1 MEIKI
6 IVVGKTNSNYLKE
19 GERNYDD
26 RLRHYLSHSEIT
38 IPELKN
44 AKNLTSDQIKTREG
58 ELILK
63 QVLKAYYVVLMD
75 ENGQN
80 FTSIEM
86 SNWMQKRMNAGHKCI
101 VFVVGGAYGFSK
113 DVYTRSDYK
122 LSLSKMTFSH
132 QMVRLFFKEQLY
144 RAFTILKGE
153 PYHHN

>member
-58 ELILK
+58 ELILNSRPDN
-63 QVLKAYYVVLMD
+63 L
-75 ENGQN
+75 
-80 FTSIEM
+80 
-86 SNWMQKRMNAGHKCI
+86 
-101 VFVVGGAYGFSK
+101 
-113 DVYTRSDYK
+113 
-122 LSLSKMTFSH
+122 
-132 QMVRLFFKEQLY
+132 
-144 RAFTILKGE
+144 
-153 PYHHN
+153 